1 MKDLERLQESL
12 GYRFRDLDLL
22 RLALVHPSADPRVNF
37 QRLEFL
43 GDSVLG
49 LVISDYLFRYLSRAH
64 EGVLTRLK
72 SYLVSRKVLRRV
84 AEALDLAQYVVMR
97 SEATSAKVLADAM
110 EAIVG
115 AVYLDGGF
123 VSAYRLVERLWAGVI
138 EALTPEDVLGPKE
151 RLQLLSQAKGN
162 SSPKY
167 SVLDV
172 RGPSH
177 RPEFE
182 VGVYIDG
189 RLVAIGKGTN
199 RKNAETSAAK
209 IALEKMEAG
218 R

>member
-1 MKDLERLQESL
+1 MRDLGRLQDNL
-12 GYRFRDLDLL
+12 GYRFRDPDLL
-22 RLALVHPSADPRVNF
+22 RLALVHPSADPKANF

-72 SYLVSRKVLRRV
+72 SYLVSRKVLREV
-84 AEALDLAQYVVMR
+84 AEVVDLSRYVLIR

-115 AVYLDGGF
+115 AVYLDGGLP
-123 VSAYRLVERLWAGVI
+123 SAYRLIERLWTGVI

-162 SSPKY
+162 ASPKY
-167 SVLDV
+167 SVLGV
-172 RGPSH
+172 KGPRH

-182 VGVYIDG
+182 VGVFING
-189 RLVAIGKGTN
+189 KLVAVGKGTN
-199 RKNAETSAAK
+199 RKTAETSAARM
-209 IALEKMEAG
+209 ALERMEAKG
-218 R
+218 